1 MNMLILS
8 LITFFTF
15 VSDATKR
22 FYYFYDSKDKSYFD
36 QFNTKEYF
44 NFGKLRG
51 VIIDESEYYNN
62 PELLKY
68 KYIEET
74 KIKVIDVIYSKTQ
87 NIEKNYWG
95 LDRINQKDMFL
106 DNDYHNQYTGENVE
120 VYIIDS
126 GIETTHDSLKHNS
139 VMLNDFTTDN
149 DLIDYNGHGTHVAGI
164 IGGLN
169 YGVANKVK
177 MFGIKVFDSSGSGNT
192 LDIIRAMYVVFK
204 KCLNKNKKCVI
215 NMSLGGPYQQIYND
229 IINDLMLNNIIVV
242 VAAGNSNQDACN
254 YTPAAA
260 YLAVTVGS
268 TNRYDERSYFSNWGN
283 CVNIYAP
290 GSDII
295 SSYIGNSERILS
307 GTSMASPIVTG
318 VIAHIWSKNDNYNS
332 FEVVDHLYENSPKL
346 NITYKV
352 KKNLYVDGKINGTFY
367 LDVTKEEKFLYIEDE
382 YLNIFELFYKILLN
396 INYKNL
402 LFFYYTI
409 QLIIDILKLIF
420 N

>member
-1 MNMLILS
+1 MVIIS
-8 LITFFTF
+8 LLFLLTY
-15 VSDATKR
+15 SQNR
-22 FYYFYDSKDKSYFD
+22 FYYFYDSNDKSYFD
-36 QFNTKEYF
+36 KFENKEFY

-51 VIIDESEYYNN
+51 VILNKNEYKNN
-62 PELLKY
+62 YELIKY
-68 KYIEET
+68 KYIEDNE
-74 KIKVIDVIYSKTQ
+74 IKVIDVILSQTKS
-87 NIEKNYWG
+87 IEKKYWG
-95 LDRINQKDMFL
+95 LDRINQKNIFL
-106 DNDYHNQYTGENVE
+106 DNYYHNQYTGENVE

-139 VMLNDFTTDN
+139 IMLNDFTEDN

-164 IGGLN
+164 IGGLK

-177 MFGIKVFDSSGSGNT
+177 MFGLKVFDSSGSGNT
-192 LDIIRAMYVVFK
+192 LNIIKAMYIVFK
-204 KCLNKNKKCVI
+204 KCLNKNKKCII

-229 IINDLMLNNIIVV
+229 IINDLMLSNIIVV
-242 VAAGNSNQDACN
+242 VAAGNSNTDACN
-254 YTPAAA
+254 FTPAAA

-295 SSYIGNSERILS
+295 SSYIYNSERILS

-318 VIAHIWSKNDNYNS
+318 VIAHIWSNNDNYNS

-352 KKNLYVDGKINGTFY
+352 KKKLYVDGKINGTFY
-367 LDVTKEEKFLYIEDE
+367 QDIIKEEKFLYIEDKHINFEDLYISFYNRYE
-382 YLNIFELFYKILLN
+382 YIEKYISPILL
-396 INYKNL
+396 ILSIYK
-402 LFFYYTI
+402 Y
-409 QLIIDILKLIF
+409 LKC
-420 N
+420 